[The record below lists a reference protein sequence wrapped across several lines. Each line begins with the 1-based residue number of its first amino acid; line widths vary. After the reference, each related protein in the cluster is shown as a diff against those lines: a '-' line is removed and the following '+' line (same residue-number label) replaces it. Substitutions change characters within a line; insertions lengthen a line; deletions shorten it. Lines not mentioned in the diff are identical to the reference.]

1 MLKLEKYF
9 FQEGEILL
17 HKISNLICGV
27 LLVIY
32 ILYSFFLK
40 DESDLNV
47 IIILTVL
54 LIISVILDKRNI
66 KKRID

>member
-1 MLKLEKYF
+1 M
-9 FQEGEILL
+9 
-17 HKISNLICGV
+17 
-27 LLVIY
+27 IY
-32 ILYSFFLK
+32 IFYSFFLK
-40 DESDLNV
+40 DESDSNV

>member
-1 MLKLEKYF
+1 MI
-9 FQEGEILL
+9 FQGGEILL

-32 ILYSFFLK
+32 IFYSFFLK